1 VSIAAQRAPQG
12 LAWWLPHAAATAGT
26 SVLRHLG
33 GMSLL
38 AWRAAWAVLSGRM
51 ALRDLV
57 SQMSSIGVQSVPLVT
72 VIAALS
78 GIVSAQQGGYQIA
91 SAIPPY
97 VLGSAVTSSVVLELA
112 PLMTAI
118 GLIGRVGAR
127 ITAELATMKVSEQID
142 ALYALGRDPVDVLAA
157 PRIAA
162 GMLTTPL
169 LVLWAAAVGVLSGL
183 VAAELAAGV
192 GRATFLYGARLTWHS
207 YDLFYGSVKGVAFGF
222 LIPLISAHMGLLSSE
237 GAEGVGRSTTAAVVT
252 MIIAVFFSDAL
263 FPPLL
268 LD

>member
-1 VSIAAQRAPQG
+1 MSTAARPAPEG
-12 LAWWLPHAAATAGT
+12 FAWRLPRAAANVGT
-26 SVLRHLG
+26 SALRHLG

-38 AWRAAWAVLSGRM
+38 AWRAARAVLSGRM
-51 ALRDLV
+51 ALRDLAT
-57 SQMSSIGVQSVPLVT
+57 QMSTIGVQSVPLVS
-72 VIAALS
+72 VIAGLS

-97 VLGSAVTSSVVLELA
+97 ILGSAVTSSVVLELA

-157 PRIAA
+157 PRIMA
-162 GMLTTPL
+162 GILTTPL

-183 VAAELAAGV
+183 VAAEVAAGV
-192 GRATFLYGARLTWHS
+192 GRETFLYGARLTWHS
-207 YDLFYGSVKGVAFGF
+207 YDLVYGAIKGAAFGF
-222 LIPLISAHMGLLSSE
+222 LIPLISAYMGLLSSE
-237 GAEGVGRSTTAAVVT
+237 GAEGVGRSTTTAVVT